1 MVRISGAADRIGRHR
16 PRLEGVPD
24 ERFEDHLRHPRG
36 RGHAVPNAF
45 DGAAGGAACGDLV
58 RVSVAVEGHRVRAV
72 GFEASGCG
80 ATIAAAS
87 AAVEL
92 AEGAGLIEAARIGS
106 PQIAAELGG
115 LSAGKLHAA
124 DLASDALH
132 RALGAAVR
140 AHGQLAAREGR
151 TLVAMSGGV
160 DSAVAALLAAG
171 AGAERGAEPC
181 APSAGGLQRGAE
193 PCAPSAGGLQRGAE
207 PCAPSAG
214 GLQHGAEPAP
224 SAADPAR
231 RASAPLGDDV
241 VAVTLELW
249 AAPENDGERS
259 CCSAAAVRGAR
270 RVAHGLGLPHFTLD
284 LRDEFRAGVVEP
296 WLMEH
301 AAGQTPNPCVRCN
314 GHVRLDAMLEFADR
328 LGAATLTTGHYARR
342 TPTGLLRRA
351 ADPAKDQTYM
361 LAALSRAAL
370 QRLRFPLGDLCKPE
384 VRELAERA
392 GLDVAR
398 KPDSQD
404 LCFLAGT
411 GRASFLARH
420 GGMRRR
426 PGDILDRSGAVV
438 GRHEGHHGFTVGQ
451 RRGLGGGAREPL
463 YVLATDARA
472 NTVTVGPRDE
482 LATTTVRVRGLRM
495 HGIQP
500 DAVLLRYRSP
510 AVPCLLDGEEIHLD
524 EPFDGAAPGQTAVF
538 LAGDA
543 IVGCATIAG

>member
-1 MVRISGAADRIGRHR
+1 M
-16 PRLEGVPD
+16 PD

-36 RGHAVPNAF
+36 RGREVAGGS

-58 RVSVAVEGHRVRAV
+58 RISVAVDGDRVRGA

-92 AEGAGLIEAARIGS
+92 AEGAGLVEAARIGA
-106 PQIAAELGG
+106 PTIAAELGG

-132 RALGAAVR
+132 RALGAAAR
-140 AHGQLAAREGR
+140 AGAALSSESEPGR

-160 DSAVAALLAAG
+160 DSAVAALLSA
-171 AGAERGAEPC
+171 RGGQE
-181 APSAGGLQRGAE
+181 
-193 PCAPSAGGLQRGAE
+193 
-207 PCAPSAG
+207 
-214 GLQHGAEPAP
+214 
-224 SAADPAR
+224 
-231 RASAPLGDDV
+231 V

-249 AAPENDGERS
+249 ADPENDGERS

-270 RVAHGLGLPHFTLD
+270 RVAHELGLAHFTLD

-301 AAGQTPNPCVRCN
+301 ADGLTPNPCVRCN
-314 GHVRLDAMLEFADR
+314 GHVRLDAMLGFADR
-328 LGAATLTTGHYARR
+328 LGAETLTTGHYARR
-342 TPTGLLRRA
+342 TADGLLRLA

-361 LAALSRAAL
+361 LAALSRGTL
-370 QRLRFPLGDLCKPE
+370 QRLRFPLGEHRKPA
-384 VRELAERA
+384 VRALAADA

-411 GRASFLARH
+411 GRANFLARH
-420 GGMRRR
+420 GGMRSR
-426 PGDILDRSGAVV
+426 PGDIVDRAGAVV
-438 GRHEGHHGFTVGQ
+438 GRH
-451 RRGLGGGAREPL
+451 
-463 YVLATDARA
+463 
-472 NTVTVGPRDE
+472 DE
-482 LATTTVRVRGLRM
+482 LATRTVRVRGLRM
-495 HGIQP
+495 HGEPP
-500 DAVLLRYRSP
+500 DAVRLRYRSP
-510 AVPCLLDGEEIHLD
+510 ALRCRLDGDAIHLD